1 MRNIKF
7 MLLLIVILVA
17 SADMENTTLFMIKS
31 VICLSILL
39 AIAIKLSKEEKNE
52 RRCAK
57 N

>member
-39 AIAIKLSKEEKNE
+39 AITVKKAKEWDE
-52 RRCAK
+52 
-57 N
+57 